1 MLAGCCSQGQD
12 AGFGTALA
20 VRGVPGAST
29 VMFALVAAMPS
40 VLVYDAEYFQLQVA
54 LETKKPRQMRQPSK
68 AESAEPPLATAA
80 GVAEPAAAAATFLQ
94 QPMKE
99 PQAQGLAMEPYQRS
113 SPAVSPWSSPYRTPQ
128 GVSPADTPLIASAGH
143 TPLVSS
149 PVSSENTFTL
159 LPGYVSRPGPSPLKP
174 PRRSSPS
181 REPGADTNLCAR
193 WPYPG
198 PDDCMRGQ
206 LLEMQ
211 SYSTCGA
218 WIACRTRCPHVSPV
232 LTGWQIVQEGF

>member
-1 MLAGCCSQGQD
+1 M
-12 AGFGTALA
+12 A
-20 VRGVPGAST
+20 V
-29 VMFALVAAMPS
+29 
-40 VLVYDAEYFQLQVA
+40 
-54 LETKKPRQMRQPSK
+54 
-68 AESAEPPLATAA
+68 SAEAPLATVVA
-80 GVAEPAAAAATFLQ
+80 VAEPTAAATASLQ
-94 QPMKE
+94 QPMKQ

-181 REPGADTNLCAR
+181 REPGAPQIFEPDGFTPALMTACLVSCLRYNHTALVGFAGACTIR
-193 WPYPG
+193 YPYISLILIG
-198 PDDCMRGQ
+198 
-206 LLEMQ
+206 L
-211 SYSTCGA
+211 
-218 WIACRTRCPHVSPV
+218 
-232 LTGWQIVQEGF
+232 

>member
-1 MLAGCCSQGQD
+1 MRPQSCLLL
-12 AGFGTALA
+12 F
-20 VRGVPGAST
+20 
-29 VMFALVAAMPS
+29 AAMPS
-40 VLVYDAEYFQLQVA
+40 VLVYDAEYSQLQVA

-68 AESAEPPLATAA
+68 AESAELPLATAA
-80 GVAEPAAAAATFLQ
+80 GVAEPAAATAATAATAFLQ
-94 QPMKE
+94 QPMKQ

-193 WPYPG
+193 
-198 PDDCMRGQ
+198 
-206 LLEMQ
+206 
-211 SYSTCGA
+211 
-218 WIACRTRCPHVSPV
+218 
-232 LTGWQIVQEGF
+232 

>member
-1 MLAGCCSQGQD
+1 MHSEAAPTRAFSHEHVALPFQVLCCMPLHLCATKQSIYPCLQG
-12 AGFGTALA
+12 AALKDKTLVSELQLRSGEFL
-20 VRGVPGAST
+20 VRPQSPLLL
-29 VMFALVAAMPS
+29 FAAMPS
-40 VLVYDAEYFQLQVA
+40 VLVYDADYIQLQVA

-68 AESAEPPLATAA
+68 DESAELPLATAA
-80 GVAEPAAAAATFLQ
+80 GVAEPAAAAFLQ
-94 QPMKE
+94 QPMQQ

-181 REPGADTNLCAR
+181 REPGAILKS
-193 WPYPG
+193 WVP
-198 PDDCMRGQ
+198 
-206 LLEMQ
+206 
-211 SYSTCGA
+211 
-218 WIACRTRCPHVSPV
+218 
-232 LTGWQIVQEGF
+232 